1 MDRLVSGF
9 VVMAIVLAMGL
20 AARAETVAR
29 GRVTYV
35 STDVVEFGG
44 HRALV
49 TRESHIMSGGREIS
63 VTSLRRGMLVEGEID
78 DAGHLMVLEANGVVE

>member
-1 MDRLVSGF
+1 MRRIVSG
-9 VVMAIVLAMGL
+9 VATVAIVLAIGF
-20 AARAETVAR
+20 AARAETMAR

-35 STDVVEFGG
+35 STDVVEVGDR
-44 HRALV
+44 RALV

-63 VTSLRRGMLVEGEID
+63 VTSLRPGMLVEAEID